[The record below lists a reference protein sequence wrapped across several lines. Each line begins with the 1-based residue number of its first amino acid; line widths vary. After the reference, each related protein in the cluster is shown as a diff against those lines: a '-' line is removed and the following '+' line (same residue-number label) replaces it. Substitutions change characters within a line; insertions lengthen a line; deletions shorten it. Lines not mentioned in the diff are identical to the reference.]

1 MKAFST
7 QTAALFLLTLS
18 ACAKPEAEIQ
28 PTLHEVMAGT
38 IDPVADVIWETS
50 SRSYGQDG
58 NAQEGSLTDKDWLAI
73 ELAARKLHD
82 GATIIIRNPDLK
94 ATRPG
99 VKILD
104 EGTEPAAVTAAQV
117 ATYLDRD
124 RPGLAKEA
132 NALSTIALS
141 IETAAKAHD
150 APTVVKLSEDLDDV
164 CEGCH
169 QKFWYPEQKK
179 PGSAS

>member
-1 MKAFST
+1 MKPFST
-7 QTAALFLLTLS
+7 PAAVLLLLTLS
-18 ACAKPEAEIQ
+18 ACAKQEAETQ

-58 NAQEGSLTDKDWLAI
+58 NAQVGSLTDKDWTAI
-73 ELAARKLHD
+73 EQAARKLHD
-82 GATIIIRNPDLK
+82 GASIIIKNPDLK

-99 VKILD
+99 AKILD

-132 NALSTIALS
+132 KALSSIALS
-141 IETAAKAHD
+141 IEAAAKAHD

-164 CEGCH
+164 CEACH
-169 QKFWYPEQKK
+169 KKFWYPEQKK
-179 PGSAS
+179 PATAS